1 MNDPMN
7 QSMKETE
14 ISDAE
19 LSRYLDSETS
29 DERLALIGSWRD
41 RGQTIDD
48 KLLKGLLQLPLSDEE
63 VMAAFEICSTQFKPA
78 FELWVMENIM
88 KWDQNVVAV
97 ALRAWAKIT
106 DRILWHRLIPI
117 ASIPGLPQR
126 IRFTIL
132 DLASVTHGYELT
144 LATLKGSGWEE
155 LSSAFHALL
164 IERAVQYDLQSDRL
178 TKLAWKILSDCKNHS
193 HPENRCLI
201 PAITYLIRNSE
212 EELKKWLDG
221 INSSLWKDLAKLV
234 LEAHLA
240 RDVIFSKIEKSML
253 KSQLK
258 SPHNEATFAKM
269 PPMWS
274 RASTPSAICEAI
286 MSSEGID
293 SSLLHGLPRS
303 SIAHTLK
310 TAKLNT
316 KWIETVIGAL
326 PIEDVYQAS
335 LHGTAQFA
343 RSYDGEKFGELAEAR
358 RQAAAGRLGIA
369 TDIIKSPHQFSESTH
384 VVSVTSKHPAYKF
397 LGTIAEDNSAKF
409 NDGSVW
415 AQLASAWV
423 DPNKVD
429 IRALTTMTRQ
439 HKGIASLANI
449 MILSKM
455 QGRDDAVLKL
465 LDYIR
470 SNDDTELRAVARSLG
485 KINTSRSHLEL
496 IAMLTRPNASLAVQ
510 QEIVAIL
517 SQKDLKDLQ
526 KELRSAVQDL
536 RVPQN
541 SDHPLFQIKDELSS
555 LVAPIEHGQKNGMAP
570 IHNSVNLDEMNLD
583 QELATM
589 LPHYKDLS
597 SEVKRALRTALFFNK
612 SFATSSHANSI
623 DLSPL
628 IDMQYKAMEL
638 LYREFFEDSVSQSL
652 QVGSIQRKLDVIG
665 YARPIVR
672 QMDEFEAYIA
682 SLPIVK
688 EIPFFS
694 KFKLRKMLRAI
705 CQFEPGRRFTLD
717 GLKAFGLYFLV
728 FGRQSCKAGLSNT
741 FRVGTH
747 NDLELAEFCKEL
759 HIFQDF
765 RNRAAHEGFHPD
777 ASNDIS
783 GIWRT
788 TASIVQWA
796 FKIRDAQKSSML
808 MAGKKAS

>member
-1 MNDPMN
+1 MNEP
-7 QSMKETE
+7 MKETE
-14 ISDAE
+14 ISDTE

-29 DERLALIGSWRD
+29 DERLKLIWAWRD
-41 RGQTIDD
+41 NGQTIDD
-48 KLLKGLLQLPLSDEE
+48 KLLKGLLQLPLSDTEI
-63 VMAAFEICSTQFKPA
+63 MAAFEICSTQFKPG

-88 KWDQNVVAV
+88 KWDQNIVAV

-144 LATLKGSGWEE
+144 RATLNGSGWEE

-164 IERAVQYDLQSDRL
+164 IERAVQYDLPSDRL
-178 TKLAWKILSDCKNHS
+178 TKLVWKILSDCKNNS

-201 PAITYLIRNSE
+201 PATTYLIRNSE
-212 EELKKWLDG
+212 QELKKWLDAAP
-221 INSSLWKDLAKLV
+221 SSLWKDLAKLA
-234 LEAHLA
+234 LEAHIA
-240 RDVIFSKIEKSML
+240 RDGIFSKIEKSHL

-258 SPHNEATFAKM
+258 SPDNEDAFTKM
-269 PPMWS
+269 PPLWS
-274 RASTPSAICEAI
+274 RASTPSTICEAI
-286 MSSEGID
+286 LKSQCTD
-293 SSLLHGLPRS
+293 SSLLQGLPRS
-303 SIAHTLK
+303 SIVQALK
-310 TAKLNT
+310 TVKLNT
-316 KWIETVIGAL
+316 AWIDSVIGAL
-326 PIEDVYQAS
+326 PVEDAYQAC
-335 LHGTAQFA
+335 LHSTLQFA
-343 RSYDGEKFGELAEAR
+343 RSYDTEKFAELAEAR
-358 RQAAAGRLGIA
+358 RHATAGRLGIT
-369 TDIIKSPHQFSESTH
+369 TDVIKKPHQFSDSAH
-384 VVSVTSKHPAYKF
+384 AVSVASRHPAYKF
-397 LGTIAEDNSAKF
+397 LSTIAEDNSAKVT
-409 NDGSVW
+409 DGSVW
-415 AQLASAWV
+415 GQLAAAWL
-423 DPNKVD
+423 DANKVD
-429 IRALTTMTRQ
+429 IRALTTITRQ

-470 SNDDTELRAVARSLG
+470 SNDETELRAVARSLG

-496 IAMLTRPNASLAVQ
+496 IAMITRPNASLAVQ

-541 SDHPLFQIKDELSS
+541 SDHPLFQIRDELSS
-555 LVAPIEHGQKNGMAP
+555 LVAPIEHAQKNGLAP
-570 IHNSVNLDEMNLD
+570 IYNAVNLDELNLD

-597 SEVKRALRTALFFNK
+597 SEVKRALRTALFFNQ

-638 LYREFFEDSVSQSL
+638 LYREFFEDTVSQSL
-652 QVGSIQRKLDVIG
+652 QGASIKRKLDVIG

-688 EIPFFS
+688 DIPFFS

-783 GIWRT
+783 GIWRI

-796 FKIRDAQKSSML
+796 FKIRDAQKSSTL
-808 MAGKKAS
+808 MPGKKAS